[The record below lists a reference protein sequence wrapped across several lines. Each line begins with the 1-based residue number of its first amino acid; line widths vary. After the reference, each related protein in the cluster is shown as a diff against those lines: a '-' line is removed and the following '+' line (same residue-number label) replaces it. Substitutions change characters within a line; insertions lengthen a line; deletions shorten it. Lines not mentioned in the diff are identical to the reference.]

1 MENDYFFFYEFSF
14 FKTSIINQSIFSKI
28 RLKFLMFIANMHTLE
43 TCIYALLMM
52 HLENHTYTVCLF
64 SQAQR
69 MVKTFSVVIVIYKTG
84 NTFVLPSKEDKNL
97 AAAKSD

>member
-1 MENDYFFFYEFSF
+1 MENDDFFFYEFWF

-28 RLKFLMFIANMHTLE
+28 RMKFLMFIANMHTLE
-43 TCIYALLMM
+43 NCIYALLM
-52 HLENHTYTVCLF
+52 HLENHVYTVCLF

-69 MVKTFSVVIVIYKTG
+69 MVKTFSVVMVMYKNG
-84 NTFVLPSKEDKNL
+84 NTFVLPSKGDKNL